1 MEEKLTKIRSE
12 EVRVKFQPDMKKRVD
27 RIAAMHGTPTAT
39 WCHQV
44 IAKAVVDLERQYQLQ
59 NKTAEHMVK
68 AMQEFLQPMLEQAI
82 QDQKAIEAQ
91 EQEEGQKPSGE

>member
-44 IAKAVVDLERQYQLQ
+44 IAKAVVDLERQYQLLQ
-59 NKTAEHMVK
+59 KIESTLTDLQKNLWIHMGTDNNKSK
-68 AMQEFLQPMLEQAI
+68 
-82 QDQKAIEAQ
+82 
-91 EQEEGQKPSGE
+91 